1 MSISKLRLG
10 IIGDMGPE
18 ADEFFQK
25 RVRQEMIKRGATK
38 DQHHLPMVVIKN
50 PNIPDRTS
58 AILEN
63 GINPLPELLNV
74 IKDLEKLSIFFAV
87 MTCNTA
93 HYFRKALQEKTD
105 IYLVD
110 MLKATSDVIKENK
123 PTAKVALLATNG
135 TIESKIYDAYLTQ
148 ANIHFIKPSP
158 DQQEY
163 VHSAIYGT
171 KTETGRQNN
180 GLKAGEYTKNAQI
193 LTDVIKEIQEKEKI
207 DSVILGCTELPLV
220 EDRLKEALPHISF
233 VDPMACVAQKIV
245 DIYEGVKEKLETDS
259 LGDIFYQ
266 KVIDINTTEEAI
278 DYVYHRVKA

>member
-10 IIGDMGPE
+10 IIGNMGPE

-25 RVRQEMIKRGATK
+25 CVRQEMIKRGATK
-38 DQHHLPMVVIKN
+38 DQHHMPMVVIKN

-74 IKDLEKLSIFFAV
+74 VKDLEKLSIPFAI
-87 MTCNTA
+87 MPCNTA
-93 HYFRKALQEKTD
+93 HYFRKDLQEKTE

-110 MLKATSDVIKENK
+110 MLHATSEKITETN

-135 TIESKIYDAYLTQ
+135 TIESKIYDDYLKE
-148 ANIHFIKPSP
+148 ANIHFVKPNP
-158 DQQEY
+158 EQQEQ

-171 KTETGRQNN
+171 KTQGGRKNN
-180 GLKAGEYTKNAQI
+180 GLKAGEYHQNAQI
-193 LTDVIKEIQEKEKI
+193 LTDVIKKMQDKENI

-220 EDRLKEALPHISF
+220 EDRLKEALPKMSF
-233 VDPMACVAQKIV
+233 FDPMACVAQKIV
-245 DIYEGVKEKLETDS
+245 DIYEGVKEKLKTESSVDMKS
-259 LGDIFYQ
+259 RKVMDI
-266 KVIDINTTEEAI
+266 KTTEDAVK
-278 DYVYHRVKA
+278 YVYGMLHK